1 MKKWKKHWKE
11 IDENLDWVKIKT
23 TMECV
28 GWTWV
33 DGDISIPL
41 LRNKVK
47 GLIKEVYKK
56 ANKRNT
62 NWFVSSGGFTVGYHI
77 EQKYLFVEFILTSWD
92 SYE

>member
-11 IDENLDWVKIKT
+11 IDENIDWVRIERAMK
-23 TMECV
+23 CV
-28 GWTWV
+28 GLKLV
-33 DGDISIPL
+33 DGDINISL

-47 GLIKEVYKK
+47 GLIKDVYKE

-62 NWFVSSGGFTVGYHI
+62 DWYIGTGGFNVGYDI
-77 EQKYLFVEFILTSWD
+77 KQKIISVEFILTSWD